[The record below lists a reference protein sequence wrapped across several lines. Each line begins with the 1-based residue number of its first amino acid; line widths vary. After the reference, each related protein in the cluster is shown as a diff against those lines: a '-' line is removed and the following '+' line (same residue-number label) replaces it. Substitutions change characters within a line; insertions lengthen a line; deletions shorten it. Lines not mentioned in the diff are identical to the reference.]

1 LQEFGKTLAHG
12 NPSQIANALMN
23 CPTVKE
29 YVLKKT
35 LSLLNKEVI
44 SLCSKNSPSM
54 LRKTSKADLEKFD
67 LELLCNEWREKAHL
81 FYSFLMTVSANK
93 RTKGSLWFGSVA
105 IAGSV
110 LLKQKNEKMNATA
123 AVLGIVMKSK
133 SVKGSLQVM

>member
-1 LQEFGKTLAHG
+1 
-12 NPSQIANALMN
+12 
-23 CPTVKE
+23 
-29 YVLKKT
+29 
-35 LSLLNKEVI
+35 
-44 SLCSKNSPSM
+44 M

-67 LELLCNEWREKAHL
+67 LKLLCNEWREKAPL
-81 FYSFLMTVSANK
+81 FYSILMTVSANK

-133 SVKGSLQVM
+133 SVEVSLQVM